1 MVVII
6 ALMNVIRVK
15 MEKIILILVFLFLI
29 SCTYSQNDVECRKEI
44 MTLKLKIESLENRI
58 QVIENKISNQTET
71 EDLNIKSSSINYLQ
85 TKKKKN
91 KSRRVYHRGP
101 RGGCYYYN
109 SRGNKQYVS
118 RSLCN

>member
-6 ALMNVIRVK
+6 ALMNAIRVRMK
-15 MEKIILILVFLFLI
+15 KVILILVFLFLI
-29 SCTYSQNDVECRKEI
+29 SCTYSQNDVECTKQIRV
-44 MTLKLKIESLENRI
+44 LKLKIKSLENRI
-58 QVIENKISNQTET
+58 QVIENKINNQTQA
-71 EDLNIKSSSINYLQ
+71 EDLNINSSSINYLQ

-91 KSRRVYHRGP
+91 KSGKIYHRGP

-109 SRGNKQYVS
+109 SRGNKQYVP